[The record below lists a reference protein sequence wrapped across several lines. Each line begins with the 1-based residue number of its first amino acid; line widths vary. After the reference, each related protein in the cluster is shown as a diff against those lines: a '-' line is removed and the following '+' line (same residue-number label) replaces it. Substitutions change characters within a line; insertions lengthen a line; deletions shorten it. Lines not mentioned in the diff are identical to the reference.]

1 MKMRN
6 DVFGTPHLGKILKVK
21 DIDIRNLRVVVGTP
35 QTMISEEG
43 PRKEEKHNNMSNRS
57 RETDKDLH

>member
-1 MKMRN
+1 MRN

-21 DIDIRNLRVVVGTP
+21 DIDIRNLRIVVGTP

-43 PRKEEKHNNMSNRS
+43 PRKE
-57 RETDKDLH
+57 